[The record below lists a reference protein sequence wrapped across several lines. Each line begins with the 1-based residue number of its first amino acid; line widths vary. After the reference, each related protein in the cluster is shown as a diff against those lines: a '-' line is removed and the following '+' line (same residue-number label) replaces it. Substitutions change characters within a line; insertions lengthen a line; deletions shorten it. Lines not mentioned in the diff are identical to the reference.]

1 MFYVYFG
8 RVRLRDNEAIII
20 KNIINNNFLRKNY
33 LAARF
38 NYNVFDFKKIKK

>member
-1 MFYVYFG
+1 MFYAYFG
-8 RVRLRDNEAIII
+8 RARLRDKEMIII

-33 LAARF
+33 LATRF